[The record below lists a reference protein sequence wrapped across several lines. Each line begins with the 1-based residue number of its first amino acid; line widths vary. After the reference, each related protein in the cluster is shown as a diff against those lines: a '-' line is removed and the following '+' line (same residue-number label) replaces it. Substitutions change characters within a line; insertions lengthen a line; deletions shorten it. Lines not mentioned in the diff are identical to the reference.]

1 MPFFP
6 SSTNLNTLN
15 EFKNLSHT
23 ITYVSP
29 GVIGATGVGVSY
41 PVTITATESNP
52 TILISGNTISGYY
65 SDVFVGEIGY
75 RTVDDE
81 FVTVTTWQEVEDA
94 VNDGSLSEIYYY
106 YADPRANYVYSYT
119 ASANNETQTYTITV
133 TNDWTYG
140 RDQLLRYIN
149 TSQISGIV
157 WINNNGQTITWKN
170 TDGNTITWTN

>member
-1 MPFFP
+1 MPFSP
-6 SSTNLNTLN
+6 ATTSLNTLN

-23 ITYVSP
+23 ITYVS
-29 GVIGATGVGVSY
+29 GLGISY
-41 PVTITATESNP
+41 PVTITASESNP

-65 SDVFVGEIGY
+65 SDVFVGEVGY

-81 FVTVTTWQEVEDA
+81 FVTVDNWQDVEDA
-94 VNDGSLSEIYYY
+94 ANDGSLSEIYYY
-106 YADPRANYVYSYT
+106 YADPRINYVYSYI
-119 ASANNETQTYTITV
+119 ASANGETQTYTITV

-149 TSQISGIV
+149 PSQISGIV

-170 TDGNTITWTN
+170 AAGNNITWTN

>member
-1 MPFFP
+1 MPFSP
-6 SSTNLNTLN
+6 STSSLNTLN

-23 ITYVSP
+23 ITYVSS
-29 GVIGATGVGVSY
+29 GGISY
-41 PVTITATESNP
+41 PVTITASESNP
-52 TILISGNTISGYY
+52 TIVISGNTISGYY

-75 RTVDDE
+75 RTVDDQ
-81 FVTVTTWQEVEDA
+81 FITVDNWQDVEDA

-106 YADPRANYVYSYT
+106 YADQAINYVYTYT
-119 ASANNETQTYTITV
+119 ASANNETQIYTITV

-149 TSQISGIV
+149 PSQISGII

-170 TDGNTITWTN
+170 SAGNNITWAN